1 MARLLNPIAE
11 KENTM
16 SLPTTLEER
25 VARVEDRLAIR
36 ELVSRYNMSIDDR
49 DLATVGSLFTENAF
63 FGSIDGAM
71 GATTRQGIVDQFK
84 ERYSVLGATNHFTHD
99 QVITFESP
107 TRARGQVA
115 SHAEVWRKE
124 KAMITALRYAD
135 IYEKADGAWRFAE
148 RRLSFMYYL
157 NVEDYS
163 TALGV
168 RDRNLAGATPK
179 PADWPE
185 GTSTYVEYRPGKA

>member
-1 MARLLNPIAE
+1 ME
-11 KENTM
+11 QQQ
-16 SLPTTLEER
+16 TLEDR
-25 VARVEDRLAIR
+25 IARVEDRLAIR
-36 ELVSRYNMSIDDR
+36 ELVSRYNIAIDNR
-49 DLATVGSLFTENAF
+49 DLQTVGSLFTENAF

-71 GATTRQGIVDQFK
+71 GATTPKGIVDQFK
-84 ERYSVLGATNHFTHD
+84 ERFSVLGATNHFTHD

-107 TRARGQVA
+107 KRARGVVA

-135 IYEKADGAWRFAE
+135 VYEKADGVWRFAD

-157 NVEDYS
+157 NVEDYTS
-163 TALGV
+163 LLGV

-185 GTSTYVEYRPGKA
+185 GTPTWVEYRPSKG

>member
-1 MARLLNPIAE
+1 MEQPQSLEQRL
-11 KENTM
+11 
-16 SLPTTLEER
+16 
-25 VARVEDRLAIR
+25 ARVEDRLAIR
-36 ELVSRYNMSIDDR
+36 ELISRYNMAIDDR
-49 DLATVGSLFTENAF
+49 DLKTVGSLFTENAY
-63 FGSIDGAM
+63 FGSVDGAM

-84 ERYSVLGATNHFTHD
+84 SRFSVLGATNHFSHD
-99 QVITFESP
+99 QFINFESP
-107 TRARGQVA
+107 TRARGQVS

-135 IYEKADGAWRFAE
+135 VYEKSDGVWRFAE

-168 RDRNLAGATPK
+168 RERNMAGPTPQA
-179 PADWPE
+179 ADWPE
-185 GTSTYVEYRPGKA
+185 GTPTYVEYRPGKA